1 MIWVFDASPLIYLN
15 MVGLDWIFE
24 QLEGEKLIPS
34 EVYKEVVTEGKV
46 RGDADAI
53 ISEELVKKGVIK
65 VAAVESDF
73 KELLKSLKDELHEGE
88 LEVLA
93 MAKDEGG
100 VAVLDESIA
109 REVGRIFKI
118 KVHGTMFLIF
128 LMVRMGKLGKME
140 AKAKMDLMI
149 NKGFRLGHEQYLE
162 FLNLLDCVEM
172 KSG

>member
-1 MIWVFDASPLIYLN
+1 

-24 QLEGEKLIPS
+24 QLEGKKLIPS

-65 VAAVESDF
+65 VITVESDF

-118 KVHGTMFLIF
+118 EVHGTMFLIF

-162 FLNLLDCVEM
+162 FLNLLDCVET

>member
-1 MIWVFDASPLIYLN
+1 M
-15 MVGLDWIFE
+15 
-24 QLEGEKLIPS
+24 
-34 EVYKEVVTEGKV
+34 
-46 RGDADAI
+46 
-53 ISEELVKKGVIK
+53 VKKGVIK

-73 KELLKSLKDELHEGE
+73 KELLKSLNDELHEGE

-100 VAVLDESIA
+100 VAVLDESIV

-118 KVHGTMFLIF
+118 EVHGTLFLIL
-128 LMVRMGKLGKME
+128 LMVRMGKLGKIE

-149 NKGFRLGHEQYLE
+149 NKGFRLGHEKYLE

>member
-1 MIWVFDASPLIYLN
+1 MIWVFDSSPLIYLN

-24 QLEGEKLIPS
+24 QLEGKKLIPS

-65 VAAVESDF
+65 VITVESDF

-118 KVHGTMFLIF
+118 EVHGTMFLIF

-162 FLNLLDCVEM
+162 FLNLLDCVET